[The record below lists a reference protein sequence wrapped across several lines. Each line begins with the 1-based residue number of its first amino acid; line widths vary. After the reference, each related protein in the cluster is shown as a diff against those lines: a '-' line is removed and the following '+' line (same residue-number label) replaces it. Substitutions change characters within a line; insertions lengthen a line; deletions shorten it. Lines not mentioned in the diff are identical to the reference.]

1 LSGQQVS
8 HNSAGLVYGEKK
20 GRRVGSV
27 ICVTATAKWIKHGHT
42 FTKEQTMSSLNTEP
56 KLSKYELNEEQLEK
70 ATGGSPVKFEY
81 TKQKP
86 DGTAAGNVAAKWSL
100 AQGAVA

>member
-1 LSGQQVS
+1 
-8 HNSAGLVYGEKK
+8 
-20 GRRVGSV
+20 VGSV
-27 ICVTATAKWIKHGHT
+27 ICITVSAKRIEHGHT

-70 ATGGSPVKFEY
+70 ATGGSSLSLSYERVKFEY

-86 DGTAAGNVAAKWSL
+86 DGTAAGNVAARWSL
-100 AQGAVA
+100 AQGAAA